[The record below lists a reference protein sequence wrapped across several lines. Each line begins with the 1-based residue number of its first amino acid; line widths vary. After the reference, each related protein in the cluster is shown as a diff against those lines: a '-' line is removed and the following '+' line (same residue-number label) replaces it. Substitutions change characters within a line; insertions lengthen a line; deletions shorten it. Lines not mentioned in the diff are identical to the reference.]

1 MSMQF
6 QRTADLTVMFADVAG
21 SVGLYTSYGDI
32 RAHRIVTDCLQTM
45 SSLISKNHGRVVET
59 IGDEVMSVFPNPD
72 TAMNA
77 ACSIQ
82 DAVQI
87 DSELGF
93 PLGVRIGFHQGPTVV
108 DNGHPFGDTVNVAA
122 RMVAIAKAG
131 QILISQQTFL
141 RLSRENRART
151 RHFNRILL
159 KGKISP
165 TDIHEVVW
173 DDMDSTKSYVKRHSH
188 SFNRQQVAGVRI
200 TYGAKTLDVSEF
212 QPEISLGRSE
222 HCEIVVESELA
233 SRLHS
238 SLQYQQG
245 RVVLTDKSTNGTFV
259 RTQNGKR
266 QNDSLSLHLHHEDW
280 LMQSK
285 GVISL
290 GEPITAD
297 NERLIFFECF

>member
-1 MSMQF
+1 MNTQF
-6 QRTADLTVMFADVAG
+6 QRTPDLTVMFADVAG

-32 RAHRIVTDCLQTM
+32 KAHRIVTDCLDTM
-45 SSLISKNHGRVVET
+45 SSLITKNHGRVVET

-72 TAMNA
+72 AALNA

-82 DAVQI
+82 DEVQSGS
-87 DSELGF
+87 DLEL
-93 PLGVRIGFHQGPTVV
+93 PLGIRIGFHLGPTTIE
-108 DNGHPFGDTVNVAA
+108 NGHPFGDTVNIAA
-122 RMVAIAKAG
+122 RMVAIAKSG

-141 RLSRENRART
+141 RLSRDNRAKT

-159 KGKISP
+159 KGKNSP

-173 DDMDSTKSYVKRHSH
+173 DDLDSTKSYVHKHKL
-188 SFNRQQVAGVRI
+188 NRQSVAGVRI
-200 TYGAKTLDVSEF
+200 SHGTKTIDVSEYN
-212 QPEISLGRSE
+212 PELSLGRSE
-222 HCEIVVESELA
+222 HCDIVVESELA

-259 RTQNGKR
+259 RTQSGKR

-297 NERLIFFECF
+297 NELLIFFECF